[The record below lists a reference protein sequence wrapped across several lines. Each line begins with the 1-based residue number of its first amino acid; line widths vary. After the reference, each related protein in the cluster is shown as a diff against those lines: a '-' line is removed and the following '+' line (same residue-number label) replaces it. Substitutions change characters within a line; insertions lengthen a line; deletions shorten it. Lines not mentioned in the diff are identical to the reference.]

1 MKQDLPSPLPN
12 HVAIIMDG
20 NGRWARRG
28 GLLRLKGHES
38 GVASVRDVTTA
49 AAEWGIQNLTL
60 YAFSVENWE
69 RPKAEVS
76 GLMRFL
82 KRFLIEELDTLL
94 SNDIRL
100 LGLGRLHD
108 LPSDVLETLRQVE
121 QSTAHAKA
129 MTLRLALSYGGRQEI
144 ADAVQKI
151 AQEAAAGTLN
161 PADVGMH
168 TIASHLYHPDM
179 PDPDLIIRS
188 AGELRL
194 SNFLLW
200 EASYCEFYFTET
212 LWPDFRRQD
221 LSAALHAYANRIRR
235 FGRVLPN
242 DPAAKVRTKLG

>member
-1 MKQDLPSPLPN
+1 MKKKLPSLLPN

-49 AAEWGIQNLTL
+49 AAEWGIRNLTL

-76 GLMRFL
+76 GLMRYL
-82 KRFLIEELDTLL
+82 KRFLTEELDTLL
-94 SNDIRL
+94 KNDIRL
-100 LGLGRLHD
+100 LGLGRLDD
-108 LPSDVLETLRQVE
+108 LPGDVLETLRQVE
-121 QSTAHAKA
+121 RRTADGKA

-144 ADAVQKI
+144 ADAVQQI
-151 AQEAAAGTLN
+151 AREAAAGTLN
-161 PADVGMH
+161 PAEVGPE
-168 TIASHLYHPDM
+168 TIAARLYHPDM

-200 EASYCEFYFTET
+200 EASYSEFYFTET
-212 LWPDFRRQD
+212 LWPDFRRED
-221 LSAALHAYANRIRR
+221 LSVALHAYASRIRR
-235 FGRVLPN
+235 FGRVIKN
-242 DPAAKVRTKLG
+242 DPAAEARTQLG